1 MAAFLPKK
9 YDDGMDTPSPTD
21 SSRRVAIINNG
32 SLFVGPAL
40 ALEMARRGHDLVIG
54 DPADGVVDA
63 LTAAGAA
70 VEVVTDV
77 VDATAEGYQALVDA
91 AMNRFGRLD
100 AAVMF
105 SGVIVTGPFVDATST
120 DLARV
125 VRGCIEA
132 PFHFLQAVVPPMVAA
147 GGGQVLVL
155 TSATGARVT
164 PGAPLYSA
172 ARAGANHLVANVA
185 AEVARH
191 GVQINALG
199 TNFMDFPE
207 FRAATGADD
216 PAIRELI
223 ERAVPMKRLG
233 TVEECAAM
241 CAAFVDGTSGFT
253 TGQFLGYSGGWA

>member
-1 MAAFLPKK
+1 MSTA
-9 YDDGMDTPSPTD
+9 DSTDT
-21 SSRRVAIINNG
+21 SRRVAVINNA

-40 ALEMARRGHDLVIG
+40 ALEMARRGHDLVVG
-54 DPADGVVDA
+54 DPGAGVVEA
-63 LTAAGAA
+63 LTDAGAA
-70 VEVVTDV
+70 VEVVTDM
-77 VDATAEGYQALVDA
+77 AEGTAAGYQALVDA
-91 AMNRFGRLD
+91 AMKRFGRMD
-100 AAVMF
+100 AAAMF
-105 SGVIVTGPFVDATST
+105 SGVIVTGSFMDATET
-120 DLARV
+120 DLARAV
-125 VRGCIEA
+125 KGCIEA
-132 PFHFLQAVVPPMVAA
+132 PFHFLQAVVPPMVEA
-147 GGGQVLVL
+147 GGGQVLVI

-191 GVQINALG
+191 GVQVNALG

-216 PAIRELI
+216 PAIREHI

-253 TGQFLGYSGGWA
+253 TGQFLGYSGGWV

>member
-1 MAAFLPKK
+1 METSESQTA
-9 YDDGMDTPSPTD
+9 
-21 SSRRVAIINNG
+21 SRRVAIISNA

-40 ALEMARRGHDLVIG
+40 AIEMARRGHDLVLG
-54 DPADGVVDA
+54 DPGDGVVDA
-63 LTAAGAA
+63 ATQAGAA
-70 VEVVTDV
+70 VEVVTGV
-77 VDATAEGYQALVDA
+77 IDATPEGYQALVDA
-91 AMNRFGRLD
+91 AMSRFGRMD
-100 AAVMF
+100 AAAMF

-132 PFHFLQAVVPPMVAA
+132 PFHFLQAVVPPMVAV
-147 GGGQVLVL
+147 GGGQVLVI

-216 PAIRELI
+216 PAVMEHIV
-223 ERAVPMKRLG
+223 RAVPMKRLG

-241 CAAFVDGTSGFT
+241 CAAFVDGSSGFT